1 MYVYIIAVIRC
12 DTKNI
17 VTTLKLVFKVDL
29 IIFFFQSKGNT
40 GSIALARHSQNRM
53 HFCHLL

>member
-29 IIFFFQSKGNT
+29 IIIFFS
-40 GSIALARHSQNRM
+40 RM
-53 HFCHLL
+53 LKEILVLQL